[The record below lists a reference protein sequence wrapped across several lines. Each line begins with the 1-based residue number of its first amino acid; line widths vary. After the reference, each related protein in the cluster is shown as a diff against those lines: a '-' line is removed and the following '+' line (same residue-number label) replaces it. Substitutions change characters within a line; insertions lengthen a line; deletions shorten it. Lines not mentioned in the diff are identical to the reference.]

1 MKHVHW
7 RPTIFGNHPAGKV
20 AIDFNVTNE
29 PAQMTKLF
37 HSHPEHYEI
46 SVYVSGENK
55 FCFEDGNDYVPS
67 YGDIRVSAPG
77 QPHCGVLAQA
87 CCLSRINLFLCVDAE
102 QEFIANGFDITAA
115 CREIAAQ
122 KPSVIRLPDHLLHQ
136 MMKMFFETNDALDR
150 KLIDCDA
157 IAYSCFIRFFT
168 IINNAYFSSNKSII
182 KPYPT
187 GVISAAC
194 QYIDD
199 HYYEINNLT
208 EVSEA
213 LHVSSSYLSSG
224 FSSKMKI
231 TMTDYLHYRR
241 LSRSLYLLAT
251 GKSVTEAALE
261 VGFSSASYYSKL
273 FHHRYGISPSQ
284 YAKQITC

>member
-20 AIDFNVTNE
+20 AIDFNVTYE
-29 PAQMTKLF
+29 PEQTEKLF
-37 HSHPEHYEI
+37 HSHHDTYEI
-46 SVYVSGENK
+46 SVYISGENK
-55 FCFEDGNDYVPS
+55 FCFEDSSDYTPS

-77 QPHCGVLAQA
+77 QPHCGIMTQA
-87 CCLSRINLFLCVDAE
+87 CCFSRINLFL
-102 QEFIANGFDITAA
+102 
-115 CREIAAQ
+115 RIAAE
-122 KPSVIRLPDHLLHQ
+122 KPSVIRLPDNQLHQ
-136 MMKMFFETNDALDR
+136 LMKMFFETNDALDR

-157 IAYSCFIRFFT
+157 IAYCNFIRFFT

-187 GVISAAC
+187 GVVSAAC

-213 LHVSSSYLSSG
+213 LHVSSSYLSSV
-224 FSSKMKI
+224 FSSRMAM